1 MTAEQP
7 GNGTCPQRDSAEH
20 EEYAGGH
27 RSFRQI
33 WKERDN
39 AEPELLEKILAKN
52 NLVRAFKRVKANKGA
67 PGVDGMTIE
76 EAIPMAERKLQGND
90 GQDSEGQIYP
100 EAGTPGRFRSQT
112 AEYESL
118 VFRQ

>member
-76 EAIPMAERKLQGND
+76 EAIPWLNENSRRRSTKAWYS
-90 GQDSEGQIYP
+90 DS
-100 EAGTPGRFRSQT
+100 S
-112 AEYESL
+112 
-118 VFRQ
+118 